1 MPPRSRLQMI
11 RAEHLVKR
19 FGDLLALDG
28 VSLEVRPGEILGFLG
43 PNGAGK
49 STTIRILSGWL
60 PPSSGKA
67 SVAGHD
73 LVADSLAARRAV
85 GYLPENFAAP
95 HELRVGEYLAY
106 RAELKGARPRQARE
120 RARAVAG
127 EFALADRWRQP
138 FGTLSKGF
146 RQRVG
151 LADALLADPP
161 ALLLDEPFSG
171 LDPVQ
176 RQEFREALRGL
187 AARGKAI
194 LFSSHVLPEV
204 RDLASR
210 LLVLHRGRCA
220 AAGTL
225 DELQSRLQRGAPLR
239 VLARG
244 VQAGERVATIAS
256 AHGYER
262 ERVEAAT
269 GAVLL
274 RAGPAADRAAL
285 FRALAAGGCAVEEFH
300 TEAPDLEQLF
310 LLLVRE
316 PAA

>member
-1 MPPRSRLQMI
+1 MI

-19 FGDLLALDG
+19 FGDLVALDG
-28 VSLEVRPGEILGFLG
+28 VTLEVGPGEILGFLG

-60 PPSSGKA
+60 PPSSGRA
-67 SVAGHD
+67 AVGGHD
-73 LVADSLAARRAV
+73 LVNDSLAARRAV
-85 GYLPENFAAP
+85 GYLPEQFAAP
-95 HELRVGEYLAY
+95 QELRVGEYLSY
-106 RAELKGARPRQARE
+106 RAELKGARPRIA
-120 RARAVAG
+120 RARSRSVAE
-127 EFALADRWRQP
+127 EFALTERWRQP

-151 LADALLADPP
+151 LADALLSDPP

-176 RQEFREALRGL
+176 RQEFRSILRAL

-204 RDLASR
+204 RDLATR

-225 DELQSRLQRGAPLR
+225 DELQRRLQSGAPLR

-244 VQAGERVATIAS
+244 EGAAERVRQLAA
-256 AHGYER
+256 AHGYALER
-262 ERVEAAT
+262 FESAT

-274 RAGPAADRAAL
+274 RAESTANRVAL
-285 FRALAAGGCAVEEFH
+285 FRALAAEACEVEEFH

>member
-1 MPPRSRLQMI
+1 
-11 RAEHLVKR
+11 V
-19 FGDLLALDG
+19 
-28 VSLEVRPGEILGFLG
+28 
-43 PNGAGK
+43 N
-49 STTIRILSGWL
+49 
-60 PPSSGKA
+60 
-67 SVAGHD
+67 GHD
-73 LVADSLAARRAV
+73 LVSDSLAARRAV

-106 RAELKGARPRQARE
+106 RAELKGARPRIA
-120 RARAVAG
+120 RARAHAVAA
-127 EFALADRWRQP
+127 EFGLEDRWRQP

-176 RQEFREALRGL
+176 RQEFREALRAL

-204 RDLASR
+204 RDLATR

-220 AAGTL
+220 AVGTL
-225 DELQSRLQRGAPLR
+225 DELQRRLQSGAPLR

-244 VQAGERVATIAS
+244 ADAS
-256 AHGYER
+256 ARVIALAAVHGYAHER
-262 ERVEAAT
+262 TEAAT
-269 GAVLL
+269 GAVLF
-274 RAGPAADRAAL
+274 RAGPGADRTAL
-285 FRALAAGGCAVEEFH
+285 FRALADAGCAVEEFH
-300 TEAPDLEQLF
+300 TEAPDLEQIF